1 MRIQMFLKCE
11 KMFKLTPH
19 KRNANFNENRPKSK
33 NLTVYFVGEGVEKQG
48 LSYIAGGNVNQYNP
62 M

>member
-33 NLTVYFVGEGVEKQG
+33 NLTVYFVGEGVEK
-48 LSYIAGGNVNQYNP
+48 
-62 M
+62 